1 MLGSEPFVDDRGRSM
16 TRTANG
22 ESSIY
27 KGGDGKW
34 HGWITMGRREN
45 GSLDRRHVKGKTR
58 AVVVAKVREFER
70 KRDAGI
76 TPKVGERDTVAVWL
90 RHWLYNIAAPA
101 DGRGVR
107 PKTYAAYRGD
117 VERYL
122 IPRIGHHRLTKLD
135 AEHIEQLHADL
146 LASGLSAKSVLN
158 AHRTLSRALRV
169 AMARGKL
176 QRNVATLVT
185 PPQPTRHEV
194 DPLSAEEARA
204 VLAASRHRRN
214 AARWSVALGC
224 GLRQGEA
231 LGLGWNDIDLDAGVV
246 HVRWQLQRLPYEHGC
261 VPRGS
266 EPRCGGKPLRCPDR
280 RGGLTFSRPKSRAGE
295 RDITL
300 PAPLIEELRAH
311 RLAQL
316 EERLVAGEFWREG
329 PRGGLVF
336 AQSTGKPIDARR
348 DYDEWLAIL
357 TDAKVER
364 ARLHDARH
372 SCATLLLE
380 RGIDIKV
387 VSEILGHTQ
396 TWFTRDT
403 YQHVTKKL
411 QDEAAEEMG
420 GALWG

>member
-1 MLGSEPFVDDRGRSM
+1 MARA
-16 TRTANG
+16 ANG

-27 KGGDGKW
+27 EGADGRW
-34 HGWITMGRREN
+34 HGWVTMGSLGN
-45 GSLDRRHVKGKTR
+45 GRLDRRHVTGKKR
-58 AVVVAKVREFER
+58 AVVVSKVRDLER
-70 KRDAGI
+70 KRDAGL

-90 RHWLYNIAAPA
+90 RHWLYNVAAPA

-107 PKTYAAYRGD
+107 PKTYLAYRGD
-117 VERYL
+117 VERHL
-122 IPRIGHHRLTKLD
+122 IPKIGHYRLTKLD
-135 AEHIEQLHADL
+135 AEHVERLHADL
-146 LASGLSAKSVLN
+146 LASGLAPKTVLN
-158 AHRTLSRALRV
+158 VHRTLSRALRV
-169 AMARGKL
+169 AVARGKL

-185 PPQPTRHEV
+185 PPQPSRMEIT
-194 DPLSAEEARA
+194 PLSAEEARA
-204 VLAASRHRRN
+204 VLAASRERRN

-231 LGLGWNDIDLDAGVV
+231 LGLSWDDVDMDRAVV

-261 VPRGS
+261 VPRGT
-266 EPRCGGKPLRCPDR
+266 EATCGGKPLRCPDR
-280 RGGLTFSRPKSRAGE
+280 RGGLVFSRPKSKAGE

-300 PAPLIEELRAH
+300 PGPLVEELRAH
-311 RLAQL
+311 RAKQL
-316 EERLVAGEFWREG
+316 VERLEAGPLWQEG

-336 AQSTGKPIDARR
+336 AQTSGRPVDARR

-357 TDAKVER
+357 VEAKIER

-403 YQHVTKKL
+403 YQHVTQKL
-411 QDEAAEEMG
+411 QQEAAAQMG
-420 GALWG
+420 SALWG

>member
-1 MLGSEPFVDDRGRSM
+1 MARA
-16 TRTANG
+16 ANG

-27 KGGDGKW
+27 EGADGRW
-34 HGWITMGRREN
+34 HGWVWMGTREN
-45 GSLDRRHVKGKTR
+45 GQADRRHVTGKKR
-58 AVVVAKVREFER
+58 SVVVAKVRDLER

-76 TPKVGERDTVAVWL
+76 TPKIGERDTVAVWL

-107 PKTYAAYRGD
+107 PKTYLAYRGD
-117 VERYL
+117 VERHL

-135 AEHIEQLHADL
+135 AEHVEHLHADL

-169 AMARGKL
+169 AMARGKV

-185 PPQPTRHEV
+185 PPQPLRKEIE
-194 DPLSAEEARA
+194 PLTADEARA
-204 VLAASRHRRN
+204 VLVVSRARRN

-231 LGLGWNDIDLDAGVV
+231 LGLGWKDIDLDAGVV
-246 HVRWQLQRLPYEHGC
+246 RVRWQLQRLPYEHGC
-261 VPRGS
+261 APRGS
-266 EPRCGGKPLRCPDR
+266 DPACGGRPMRCPDR
-280 RGGLTFSRPKSRAGE
+280 RGGLVFSRPKSKAGE
-295 RDITL
+295 RDLTL
-300 PAPLIEELRAH
+300 PAPLVEELRAH
-311 RLAQL
+311 RAVQL
-316 EERLVAGEFWREG
+316 EERLRAGALWQEG

-336 AQSTGKPIDARR
+336 AQPSGKPIDARR

-357 TDAKVER
+357 TEAKVTR

-411 QDEAAEEMG
+411 QDEAAEQMS

>member
-1 MLGSEPFVDDRGRSM
+1 M
-16 TRTANG
+16 TRAANG

-27 KGGDGKW
+27 EGGDGRW
-34 HGWITMGRREN
+34 HGWVWMGTRDD
-45 GSLDRRHVKGKTR
+45 GTPDRRHVTGKKR
-58 AVVVAKVREFER
+58 SVVVAKVRDLER

-117 VERYL
+117 VERHL
-122 IPRIGHHRLTKLD
+122 VPRIGHLRLTKLD
-135 AEHIEQLHADL
+135 AEHIERLHADL
-146 LASGLSAKSVLN
+146 LAAGLSAKSVLN

-169 AMARGKL
+169 ALARGKL

-185 PPQPTRHEV
+185 PPQPIRHEV
-194 DPLSAEEARA
+194 DPLSADEARA
-204 VLAASRHRRN
+204 VLAAARQKRN

-231 LGLGWNDIDLDAGVV
+231 LGLGWDDIGLDAGVI
-246 HVRWQLQRLPYEHGC
+246 HVRWQLQRLAYEHGC
-261 VPRGS
+261 APRGS
-266 EPRCGGKPLRCPDR
+266 EPRCGVKPLRCPDR
-280 RGGLTFSRPKSRAGE
+280 RGGLVFSRPKSRAGE

-300 PAPLIEELRAH
+300 PPPLVDELREH
-311 RLAQL
+311 RTAQIG
-316 EERLVAGEFWREG
+316 ERLKAGALWQEG

-336 AQSTGKPIDARR
+336 AQPTGKPIDARR

-357 TDAKVER
+357 TAAKVER

-403 YQHVTKKL
+403 YQHVTKRL
-411 QDEAAEEMG
+411 QAEAAEQMS